1 MQIVGITNNS
11 FVDYPGH
18 IAMVVFLA
26 GCNMNC
32 YYCHNRDII
41 GKIKSNVVYAPEVII
56 RNLDEKKD
64 FLDGIVITGG
74 EPSLYADLPDFMR
87 EIKEKT
93 KKLVKLDTNGTNPE
107 MLKLVIEEKLIDF
120 VAMDIKAP
128 PNKYD
133 ETCSAKID
141 IKNIE
146 KSINIIKNSNID
158 YEFRTT
164 YAPSLKEADIIK
176 LAKWLAKSGEV
187 KKYALQQ
194 YRNPNVQLIDN
205 RLLIPAHP
213 KEYLL
218 ETLDKVKEIIPN
230 SIVRGI

>member
-41 GKIKSNVVYAPEVII
+41 GKNKSNVLYAPELII
-56 RNLDEKKD
+56 KNLEGKKD

-74 EPSLYADLPDFMR
+74 EPTLYDDLPDFMR

-93 KKLVKLDTNGTNPE
+93 SKLIKLDTNGTNPK
-107 MLKLVIEEKLIDF
+107 MLELVLQENLVDF

-128 PNKYD
+128 PDKYN
-133 ETCSAKID
+133 ETSGAKID
-141 IKNIE
+141 LEKIE
-146 KSINIIKNSNID
+146 RSIEIIKKSDID

-164 YAPSLKEADIIK
+164 YAPSLEEADIVK
-176 LAKWLAKSGEV
+176 LAKWITKTGEV

-213 KEYLL
+213 KEYLT
-218 ETLDKVKEIIPN
+218 ETLEKIKEIIPN
-230 SIVRGI
+230 SVIRGI